1 MSYHFWTEDE
11 INILVCTLK
20 RYDYN
25 WEEVQRRKF
34 PKLTVA
40 QIKNKFYSNKQY
52 KVIANQSLAKKETPS
67 NKHISDEAQEN
78 IDIYSELT
86 ELFIRLNVA
95 IE

>member
-1 MSYHFWTEDE
+1 MSYHFWTEEE

-34 PKLTVA
+34 PKLSVA

-52 KVIANQSLAKKETPS
+52 KVIANQSTVQKL
-67 NKHISDEAQEN
+67 KHSSKQLSDEAQEN

-86 ELFIRLNVA
+86 ELFIRLNVV